1 MMIFISNSNNQ
12 MNKIK
17 YLLIFQTI
25 NIEKNIKIEEKTD
38 INNYT

>member
-38 INNYT
+38 INN